1 MQVCFLFQT
10 RNKTKIL
17 TKTAFERKIN
27 QIKIGPIGSMMQN
40 CTTRPTSLA
49 TKSLINEGTGQA

>member
-1 MQVCFLFQT
+1 MQVSFLFQT

-27 QIKIGPIGSMMQN
+27 QIKIGPIGPRIVPRAS
-40 CTTRPTSLA
+40 PTSPA